1 MEGISTPP
9 DYRVEAVAPPTVEIQ
24 RRLDAFRS
32 ALVADGIDAAVI
44 LEASDL
50 VYLTGVMA
58 DAHLI
63 VPADDEPRLLVRRDL
78 DRVRLESP
86 IARIEPFGSL
96 RDLGPQ
102 LATIGARRIGF
113 ELDVL
118 PAARYL
124 RYRSLLEP
132 ADIVDA
138 SAPLARIRAR
148 KSDWEIDC
156 CRAAAAQ
163 VHTAFDAVPALLES
177 CRTDRELQIELE
189 RVLRHAG
196 HQGPI
201 RFRGLNGQMF
211 YGAVLAG
218 PDGAIAPWADT
229 PLGGPGPNSAVGKGP
244 AGWVIGEGDAITVD
258 LVGAAEGYL
267 ADATRTFFRGV
278 GRDPLPEALEVCEG
292 ILRAIEEQLKPGV
305 PAGEAYRLG
314 ADLASD
320 AGFGDHWMGF
330 GPARVRFVG
339 HGVGLEVNERPF
351 LAAGVEEAL
360 EEGNVV
366 AIEPKLVFPG
376 IGAVGVENT
385 YVVTAAGVER
395 VT

>member
-1 MEGISTPP
+1 MAPPP
-9 DYRVEAVAPPTVEIQ
+9 DEIH
-24 RRLDAFRS
+24 RRLRAFQA
-32 ALVADGIDAAVI
+32 ALAEDTIDAAVVI
-44 LEASDL
+44 EASDL

-63 VPADDEPRLLVRRDL
+63 VPADGEPLLLVRRDL
-78 DRVRLESP
+78 GRVRMQSP
-86 IARIEPFGSL
+86 VPRIEPFGSL
-96 RDLGPQ
+96 RDLGPH
-102 LATIGARRIGF
+102 LATIAAQRIGF

-132 ADIVDA
+132 AEIIDV
-138 SAPLARIRAR
+138 APSLARIRAR
-148 KSDWEIDC
+148 KSAWEVSC

-163 VHTAFDAVPALLES
+163 VHQAFDAVPGLLET
-177 CRTDRELQIELE
+177 CRTDRDLQIELE
-189 RVLRHAG
+189 RILRLAG

-218 PDGAIAPWADT
+218 PDGAIPPWADT

-244 AGWVIGEGDAITVD
+244 AGWVIGDGDAITVD

-267 ADATRTFFRGV
+267 ADATRTFFRGT
-278 GRDPLPEALEVCEG
+278 GRDPLPEALAVCER
-292 ILRAIEEQLKPGV
+292 ILTAIEDRLRPGV

-314 ADLASD
+314 ADLAAE
-320 AGFGDHWMGF
+320 AGFADHWMGF

-351 LAAGVEEAL
+351 LAAGVDDAL
-360 EEGNVV
+360 EAGNVV

-376 IGAVGVENT
+376 VGAVGIENT
-385 YVVTAAGVER
+385 YLVTETGSER
-395 VT
+395 LT

>member
-1 MEGISTPP
+1 M
-9 DYRVEAVAPPTVEIQ
+9 APPAEEIQ
-24 RRLDAFRS
+24 RRLGRFREEL
-32 ALVADGIDAAVI
+32 AVDGIDAAVI

-63 VPADDEPRLLVRRDL
+63 VPATGDPLLLVRRDL
-78 DRVRLESP
+78 DRVRRESP
-86 IARIEPFGSL
+86 IEQVEALGSL
-96 RDLGPQ
+96 RDLGPR
-102 LATIGARRIGF
+102 LSDRGARRIGF

-124 RYRSLLEP
+124 RYRALLEP
-132 ADIVDA
+132 AEIVDVTG
-138 SAPLARIRAR
+138 PLARIRAR
-148 KSDWEIDC
+148 KSSWEIDC
-156 CRAAAAQ
+156 VRAAASQ
-163 VHTAFDAVPALLES
+163 VQHAFEAVPTLLET
-177 CRTDRELQIELE
+177 CRTDRDLQIELE
-189 RVLRHAG
+189 RVLRRAG

-218 PDGAIAPWADT
+218 PDGAVAPWADT

-244 AGWVIGEGDAITVD
+244 AGWEIADGDAITVD

-267 ADATRTFFRGV
+267 ADATRTYFRGT
-278 GRDPLPEALEVCEG
+278 GRDPLPDALAVCER
-292 ILRAIEEQLKPGV
+292 ILAAIEECIRPGV
-305 PAGEAYRLG
+305 AAGEAYRLG
-314 ADLASD
+314 ADLAAE

-351 LAAGVEEAL
+351 LAAGVEDVL

-376 IGAVGVENT
+376 VGAVGVENT
-385 YVVTAAGVER
+385 YVVTADGAER

>member
-1 MEGISTPP
+1 M
-9 DYRVEAVAPPTVEIQ
+9 APPVAEIQ
-24 RRLDAFRS
+24 RRLAGFQA
-32 ALVADGIDAAVI
+32 ALAGAEIDAAVI
-44 LEASDL
+44 VEASDL

-63 VPADDEPRLLVRRDL
+63 VPAEGDPLLLVRRDL
-78 DRVRLESP
+78 DRVRAQAPLD
-86 IARIEPFGSL
+86 RIEPFGSL
-96 RDLGPQ
+96 RDLGPH
-102 LATIGARRIGF
+102 LAERGARRIGF

-132 ADIVDA
+132 AEIVDA
-138 SAPLARIRAR
+138 AAALAGLRAR
-148 KSDWEIDC
+148 KSPWEVDSA
-156 CRAAAAQ
+156 RAAAAQ
-163 VHTAFDAVPALLES
+163 VAAAFAAVPALLET
-177 CRTDRELQIELE
+177 CETDRELQIELE
-189 RVLRHAG
+189 RVLRSAG

-218 PDGAIAPWADT
+218 PDGAVAPWADT

-244 AGWVIGEGDAITVD
+244 AGWKIGEGDAITVD

-278 GRDPLPEALEVCEG
+278 GRDPLPEALAVCEQ
-292 ILRAIEEQLKPGV
+292 ILAAIEGVLRPGV

-314 ADLASD
+314 GQLATE

-351 LAAGVEEAL
+351 LADRVDDPL

-376 IGAVGVENT
+376 VGAVGVENT
-385 YVVTAAGVER
+385 YLVTDAGPER
-395 VT
+395 LT